1 MRMTDEG
8 YYLGAHIHN
17 TKQSQHKTWDTTTS
31 IRTNYV
37 KSLYKSKDLA
47 NRKHALVAAMS
58 EPYAKPNN
66 LPSHNKSALEL
77 Y

>member
-1 MRMTDEG
+1 MTYGG
-8 YYLGAHIHN
+8 YYLGAQIRN
-17 TKQSQHKTWDTTTS
+17 TKQSQYKTWDTTS